1 MFILRN
7 GIVVNSQTI
16 SHFSSFRFE
25 IGLQYGAE
33 STVKNYVSIASD
45 EKSDLPDR
53 FSICSSL
60 LVDYVNSEHN
70 FLTMFKDNGS
80 HWFTLDLAV
89 TQRNLETM
97 TETMKIYYEDPHT
110 GKYANDMFQDTGILI
125 NPHSWY
131 HICMGLD
138 TVSGLLRIVVNGMEV
153 VNMEKEYF
161 RNTKDW
167 KSNSVKGKVLG
178 TERIILK
185 DTYLSSI

>member
-1 MFILRN
+1 MYK
-7 GIVVNSQTI
+7 
-16 SHFSSFRFE
+16 E
-25 IGLQYGAE
+25 
-33 STVKNYVSIASD
+33 D
-45 EKSDLPDR
+45 
-53 FSICSSL
+53 
-60 LVDYVNSEHN
+60 
-70 FLTMFKDNGS
+70 GS

-97 TETMKIYYEDPHT
+97 TETMKIYYEDPDT
-110 GKYANDMFQDTGILI
+110 GKYANDMFLDTGILI

>member
-1 MFILRN
+1 M
-7 GIVVNSQTI
+7 T
-16 SHFSSFRFE
+16 
-25 IGLQYGAE
+25 A
-33 STVKNYVSIASD
+33 
-45 EKSDLPDR
+45 
-53 FSICSSL
+53 L
-60 LVDYVNSEHN
+60 LVATVNSEHN
-70 FLTMFKDNGS
+70 LVTMYKEDGS

-161 RNTKDW
+161 KNSATWKPTSLEGHILQFKAYLSGFWIQHRNTF
-167 KSNSVKGKVLG
+167 SNMNIFISCCLLVPHLHG
-178 TERIILK
+178 T
-185 DTYLSSI
+185 